1 MIIIAVSY
9 RFVNTYFRFFYF
21 SNFYYFS
28 PLNIGLSPSVKGAD
42 GAQKE
47 TGAASPL
54 SRNSIVLLVR
64 NRQKANRQSL
74 SALGLERRKN

>member
-9 RFVNTYFRFFYF
+9 RFVNTYFRFFIF
-21 SNFYYFS
+21 LISIIS
-28 PLNIGLSPSVKGAD
+28 PPLNIGCSPSAKGYA
-42 GAQKE
+42 ATQKE